1 MNLTLAVPPSASETT
16 MTTATLA
23 ASDPATLPI
32 IEFVAPMPGFP
43 DSKQF
48 MLVQVDESTVL
59 YALTSV
65 DTPEL
70 RFLVVPPAPFFAG
83 YAPEIDDETLIA
95 LGATEDDAE
104 HLLLLVMINA
114 GESPA
119 GATANLMAPIVID
132 QRTRRAAQ
140 LILNASNLATR
151 APLLPA

>member
-1 MNLTLAVPPSASETT
+1 MNLTLDPPPNASETT
-16 MTTATLA
+16 MTTATMD
-23 ASDPATLPI
+23 ASDTATLPI

-43 DSKQF
+43 DAKQF
-48 MLVQVDESTVL
+48 VLIQVDEGTVL

-70 RFLVVPPAPFFAG
+70 RFLVIPPTPFFAD

-114 GESPA
+114 GEDPT

-132 QRTRRAAQ
+132 QRTRKAAQ
-140 LILNASNLATR
+140 VILGVTGLATR